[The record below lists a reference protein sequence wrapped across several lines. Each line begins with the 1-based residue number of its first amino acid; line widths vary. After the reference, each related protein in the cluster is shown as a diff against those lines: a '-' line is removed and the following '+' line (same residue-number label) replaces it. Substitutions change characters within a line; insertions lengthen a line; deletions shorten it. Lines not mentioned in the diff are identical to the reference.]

1 VFDRTS
7 LIIDVLASGWV
18 VVVFTI
24 LFGLLPLV
32 AFPQASLPSLT
43 HRLVGAFVRTVATI
57 AIGSIIWIKLGLFTW
72 LTAVLVYSTGLGLG
86 WISSHQWQ
94 SRPKF
99 AQIGQQIAIAT
110 IDIFDRGVSAP
121 QLWQWCLLP
130 WRALE
135 RAIHTR
141 LDAYSEQLVP
151 RQRRKRTRS
160 ERPRWSLPLILLTA
174 IVTLSIVGA
183 TVWLRFEHPLTEFR
197 YSHPDTYG
205 QLLITQQILARDL
218 PTVDRLPIF
227 ASLAAFVSALSGVHP
242 LQVVHLLGAIVG
254 TIIVLS
260 IGYTFSALTKNGSAT
275 LAATYSL
282 GAYLFTWQRPIS
294 TRLPLSMQQCLSALR
309 EALDLGLIRSWAVN
323 DVELG
328 ALFVILAIGCST
340 QIARTGQRTAAIV
353 NTLCCVF
360 LVALTA
366 PDLLILILFAGF
378 GSIFGRQMALFTI
391 SIAWT
396 VLGVLAA
403 IPEARFPTLSSVLT
417 VLPIGLSLLVGLL
430 FIAIA
435 AAGRLL
441 LASWSAP
448 VCLTIFI
455 AITLNFG
462 LPPVPT
468 IDYLEYDATARKAV
482 EIGHLFPH
490 HQWTLVAP
498 IEQLSQVYGRGWYE
512 DVAQFT
518 TKYQDR
524 VADPSFNFPH
534 QTTLLVMTEKRPF
547 IIDKPEYPVPYSVL
561 VDPTYRHYRSPS
573 GRTKLAATTLQLC
586 ETYRQNHPD
595 SRIYYEN
602 DRLRIYQF
610 PAHRN
615 RSVVIQGK
623 IQLRK
628 SPNLPIG
635 KSGTNNQGASTTPIS
650 TLWPTLSG

>member
-1 VFDRTS
+1 MFDRTS
-7 LIIDVLASGWV
+7 LIIDVLTSGWV

-32 AFPQASLPSLT
+32 AFPQTSLPSLAS
-43 HRLVGAFVRTVATI
+43 RLVGAFVRTVATL
-57 AIGSIIWIKLGLFTW
+57 AIGSIIWTKLGLFTW
-72 LTAVLVYSTGLGLG
+72 LTAVLVYATGLSLG

-94 SRPKF
+94 SRPQF
-99 AQIGQQIAIAT
+99 TQLGQQIAIAT

-121 QLWQWCLLP
+121 QLWQWCSLP

-151 RQRRKRTRS
+151 SKRSKRATASIRPD
-160 ERPRWSLPLILLTA
+160 RPRWSLPLIVLTA

-205 QLLITQQILARDL
+205 QLLVTQQILARDL
-218 PTVDRLPIF
+218 PSVDRLPIF

-242 LQVVHLLGAIVG
+242 IQVVHLLGAIVG

-260 IGYTFSALTKNGSAT
+260 IGYTFSTLTKNGSAT

-294 TRLPLSMQQCLSALR
+294 SRLPLSIQQCLSTVR
-309 EALDLGLIRSWAVN
+309 EALDRGLIRSWAVSE
-323 DVELG
+323 VELG

-340 QIARTGQRTAAIV
+340 HIARAGQRTAAIV

-360 LVALTA
+360 LVAIIA

-403 IPEARFPTLSSVLT
+403 ILGAHPTLGSVLT

-462 LPPVPT
+462 LPPAPP

-518 TKYQDR
+518 NKYQHR

-534 QTTLLVMTEKRPF
+534 QTTLLVIAEKRPF

-586 ETYRQNHPD
+586 ETYRQHHPG

-610 PAHRN
+610 PARRT
-615 RSVVIQGK
+615 RS
-623 IQLRK
+623 
-628 SPNLPIG
+628 
-635 KSGTNNQGASTTPIS
+635 
-650 TLWPTLSG
+650 